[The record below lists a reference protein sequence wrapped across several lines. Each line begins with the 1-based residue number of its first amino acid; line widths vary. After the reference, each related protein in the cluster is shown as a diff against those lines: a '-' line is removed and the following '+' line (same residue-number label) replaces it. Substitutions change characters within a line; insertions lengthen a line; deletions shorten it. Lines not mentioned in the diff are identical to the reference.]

1 MREADRQR
9 AKHERGIRSRHPRI
23 GGLILAV
30 SDDPQAQKNWA
41 KGAVGEQKVGAGLD
55 GLAPAG
61 VVSLHDRLRPGTKA
75 NIDHLAITPSGVWAI
90 DAKRYQGE
98 VRKRDVGGW
107 FSTDVRLYVGRRNCM
122 KLVDAMDKQVVAV
135 RRALGTQWDDI
146 PVRPM
151 LCFVDAGWPWFPK
164 PFELEGVLVTW
175 PKAMR
180 ELLVRPGPY
189 DPATVQQIAAKLDER
204 LRPAS

>member
-1 MREADRQR
+1 MREANRQR
-9 AKHERGIRSRHPRI
+9 AKHEGGIRSRHQCI

-30 SDDPQAQKNWA
+30 TDDTQSTKNWA

-61 VVSLHDRLRPGTKA
+61 VTSLHDRLRDTTKA
-75 NIDHLAITPSGVWAI
+75 NIDHLAVTPSGVWVI
-90 DAKRYQGE
+90 DAKRYKGE

-107 FSTDVRLYVGRRNCM
+107 FSTDLRLYVGRRNCT
-122 KLVDAMDKQVVAV
+122 KLLDAMDQQVAAV
-135 RRALGTQWDDI
+135 RKALGTEWAEI

-151 LCFVDAGWPWFPK
+151 ICFVDAEWPLFSK
-164 PFELEGVLVTW
+164 PFELDGVLVTW

-180 ELLVRPGPY
+180 ELLVHPGPY
-189 DPATVQQIAAKLDER
+189 DPSTVARIAARLDER